1 MTHSGHPIIIIP
13 SRLAS
18 TRLPD
23 KPLAQIAG
31 EAMIVHVWRRGVEAT
46 VGPTIVAAAEQSIVD
61 AVKAAGGEAMLTDPD
76 LPSGSDRI
84 AQLLDRY
91 DPERRHDIV
100 INLQGDLPTIDPV
113 AISRCLEPLKN
124 PDVDIAS
131 LVAAVDDPEEKAN
144 PDVVKAIVNFEP
156 AQDIARAQD
165 FARLLPDDHV
175 GAHFHHI
182 GIYAYRRRALE
193 RFVALPP
200 SPRERLNR
208 LEQLRALDDG
218 MRIDVACVDTV
229 PFGVDTPADLER
241 ARAVMART

>member
-1 MTHSGHPIIIIP
+1 MRPIIVIP
-13 SRLAS
+13 ARLAS

-23 KPLAQIAG
+23 KPLARIAG
-31 EAMIVHVWRRGVEAT
+31 EPMIVHVWRRGVEAG
-46 VGPTIVAAAEQSIVD
+46 VGPTVVAAAEQSIVD

-84 AQLLDRY
+84 AQLLAIH
-91 DPERRHDIV
+91 DPDRRHDII
-100 INLQGDLPTIDPV
+100 INLQGDLPTIDPM
-113 AISRCLEPLKN
+113 AIARCLQPLSD

-131 LVAAVDDPEEKAN
+131 LVAAIDDPEEKAN
-144 PDVVKAIVNFEP
+144 PDVVKAIADFEP
-156 AQDIARAQD
+156 GRDIARAQD
-165 FARLLPDDHV
+165 FARLLPEAHV

-182 GIYAYRRRALE
+182 GIYAYRRSALE

-200 SPRERLNR
+200 SPREVRNR

-218 MRIDVACVDTV
+218 MRIDVARVDTV

-241 ARAVMART
+241 ARAVMARN